1 MRVKEGAM
9 AELLEVGAKAPSFST
24 IDQNG
29 EKVKLGDFKGRPV
42 VLFFYPKDDTPG
54 CTREACGFRD
64 AYAEIREA
72 GAEVLGVSVDGQASH
87 KKFAEKFDL
96 PYRLLVDDEKK
107 IVEDYGVWGEKKN
120 YGKTYMGTHRVT
132 YVVDGNGKIAA
143 VYPKVKPDEHAAEIL
158 AFVDGGAPAKG

>member
-143 VYPKVKPDEHAAEIL
+143 VYPKVKPDEHATEIL
-158 AFVDGGAPAKG
+158 EFLKRSEG